1 MDSPSSYTVLKLLS
15 AFIFVAIN
23 AFFVAA
29 EFSIVKI
36 RRSRLEEIEAH
47 GNKKAKLANQC
58 HFRFGF
64 LSQCD
69 TVGNHIGLIGF
80 RLDRRTGVG
89 DHY

>member
-1 MDSPSSYTVLKLLS
+1 MEAPSSFTFLKLFS

-47 GNKKAKLANQC
+47 GNKPDWRKSKLTEIKKPV
-58 HFRFGF
+58 
-64 LSQCD
+64 L
-69 TVGNHIGLIGF
+69 L
-80 RLDRRTGVG
+80 
-89 DHY
+89 